1 MRKLLDFLLGL
12 SAGALVGAAVAMLLA
27 PESGET
33 TRAEI
38 QLRIDQ
44 VMEEGKRAATE
55 RRAELENQLDQ
66 LKKGKAPAA

>member
-1 MRKLLDFLLGL
+1 MRKLLDFLFGL

-27 PESGET
+27 PESGEK
-33 TRAEI
+33 TRDEI

-44 VMEEGKRAATE
+44 VIEEGKRAATE
-55 RRAELENQLDQ
+55 RRAELESQLDQ